1 MINQE
6 FCNLFLRYAYINV
19 TYLLY
24 WFMFFFRLFNI
35 FLKLARSSNDINV
48 TTEKYLE
55 LLQNHM
61 ESLINPT
68 TKKNNSS
75 LMLDW
80 LLILLSQILEQ
91 PGILNDLPTF
101 VWQCFVWIFFPTTI
115 KFSEVGGLTGSQ
127 FLEGDCWEIGGEFF
141 QVVAVFTEKWE
152 LWQFADFRGRFGEK
166 EGWCFW
172 VGVDTPMHT
181 MREGEKMCLSEK
193 LICETPRSAAYRR
206 VLLLFQWYGTNF

>member
-6 FCNLFLRYAYINV
+6 FCNLFLRYGYIKV

-48 TTEKYLE
+48 TTETYLE
-55 LLQNHM
+55 LLQNHL

-101 VWQCFVWIFFPTTI
+101 VWQYFVWIFFPWQL
-115 KFSEVGGLTGSQ
+115 KFPKWGLDRIS
-127 FLEGDCWEIGGEFF
+127 I
-141 QVVAVFTEKWE
+141 
-152 LWQFADFRGRFGEK
+152 FRGELLGNRGWIFSGGCSFYLKIGTLAVCRFKG
-166 EGWCFW
+166 
-172 VGVDTPMHT
+172 
-181 MREGEKMCLSEK
+181 
-193 LICETPRSAAYRR
+193 
-206 VLLLFQWYGTNF
+206 